1 MPRLQWNRRWRL
13 LKIMEKTGAVIL
25 AAGGSSRLG
34 TPKQFLLHHGKTL
47 LRRTVDAARE
57 CSPVVV
63 VTGRD
68 TVRAEKELADHD
80 VTLVR
85 NAQWE
90 RGIGSSIRLGLL
102 YALEIAPDLDSLV
115 LLVCDQIQVTADLVK
130 LLREIREAERKP
142 MVACHYAGGPGVP
155 ALFARPL
162 FARLKDLPDE
172 SGAKGILAEAA
183 SEDLATIP
191 FPEGTL
197 DIDTP
202 ADVQAHLRG
211 DAGQVE

>member
-1 MPRLQWNRRWRL
+1 LTV
-13 LKIMEKTGAVIL
+13 EKTGAVIL

-34 TPKQFLLHHGKTL
+34 MPKQFLTYRGETL
-47 LRRTVDAARE
+47 LARAVEAAAG

-68 TVRAEKELADHD
+68 TVRSEKELADHK

-85 NAQWE
+85 NVEWE
-90 RGIGSSIRLGLL
+90 RGIGSSIRLGVL

-115 LLVCDQIQVTADLVK
+115 ILLCDQIQVTAELVQ

-142 MVACHYAGGPGVP
+142 MVACHYAGSAGVP
-155 ALFARPL
+155 ALFARSL
-162 FARLKDLPDE
+162 FSELTSLPDE
-172 SGAKGILAEAA
+172 SGAKTILMQAP
-183 SEDLATIP
+183 DDVATIP
-191 FPEGTL
+191 FPEGMV

-202 ADVQAHLRG
+202 SDARAHLGGDDDRG
-211 DAGQVE
+211 AHRGFS

>member
-1 MPRLQWNRRWRL
+1 M
-13 LKIMEKTGAVIL
+13 
-25 AAGGSSRLG
+25 G
-34 TPKQFLLHHGKTL
+34 TPKQFLVHHGKTL
-47 LRRTVDAARE
+47 LVRAVEAARD

-90 RGIGSSIRLGLL
+90 RGIGSSIRLGVL
-102 YALEIAPDLDSLV
+102 YALQIAPDLDSLV
-115 LLVCDQIQVTADLVK
+115 LLVCDQLQVTSELVK
-130 LLREIREAERKP
+130 LLREIREAERRP

-162 FARLKDLPDE
+162 FSRLRDLPDDR
-172 SGAKGILAEAA
+172 GAKMLLAEAA
-183 SEDLATIP
+183 AEVVTIP

-202 ADVQAHLRG
+202 ADVQAHLENARRG
-211 DAGQVE
+211 

>member
-1 MPRLQWNRRWRL
+1 
-13 LKIMEKTGAVIL
+13 MEKTGAVIL

-34 TPKQFLLHHGKTL
+34 APKQFLVYRGKTL
-47 LRRTVDAARE
+47 LVRAVEAAAK

-68 TVRAEKELADHD
+68 TVRSEKELADYD

-90 RGIGSSIRLGLL
+90 RGIGSSIRLGVL

-115 LLVCDQIQVTADLVK
+115 ILVCDQLQVTADLVK
-130 LLREIREAERKP
+130 LLREIRESERKP
-142 MVACHYAGGPGVP
+142 MVACHYAGGRGVP
-155 ALFARPL
+155 ALFARSL
-162 FARLKDLPDE
+162 FPRLKDLPDE
-172 SGAKGILAEAA
+172 SGAKLILAEATDDV
-183 SEDLATIP
+183 STIP
-191 FPEGTL
+191 FPEGAL

-202 ADVQAHLRG
+202 ADVQAHLEGTRG
-211 DAGQVE
+211 G

>member
-1 MPRLQWNRRWRL
+1 M
-13 LKIMEKTGAVIL
+13 IVEKTGAIIL

-34 TPKQFLLHHGKTL
+34 TPKQFLVYHGKTL
-47 LRRTVDAARE
+47 LVRAVEAAKE

-68 TVRAEKELADHD
+68 TVRAEKDLADHD

-90 RGIGSSIRLGLL
+90 RGIGSSIRLGVL

-115 LLVCDQIQVTADLVK
+115 LLVCDQLQVTSQLVK
-130 LLREIREAERKP
+130 LLREIRESERKP
-142 MVACHYAGGPGVP
+142 MVACHYAGGPGAP
-155 ALFARPL
+155 ALFARSL
-162 FARLKDLPDE
+162 FSRLKDLPDE
-172 SGAKGILAEAA
+172 SGAKVILAE
-183 SEDLATIP
+183 SPDDVATIP

-202 ADVQAHLRG
+202 ADVQAHLSR
-211 DAGQVE
+211 AS